1 MWHEYVYGSPI
12 GQLIRT
18 PAGWAP
24 IYWAVGLPYIELVGS
39 HILSCWAPIANLQPF
54 IPPEPT
60 TQPMLMMRF
69 FGSIL
74 TLFYFLICVCHAG
87 HYRLVWSIQV
97 VLAYKGQW
105 IESNAYNKVSK
116 NSSPCIERTT
126 MMNHWWCIW
135 VPASVAKC
143 KDKVADLK
151 MSRIQLTC
159 NFLKVVILPRNYKIC
174 EE

>member
-18 PAGWAP
+18 PAGRAP
-24 IYWAVGLPYIELVGS
+24 IYWAAGFPLLICNHLFPLNQ
-39 HILSCWAPIANLQPF
+39 PRNLY
-54 IPPEPT
+54 
-60 TQPMLMMRF
+60 MLMRF

-74 TLFYFLICVCHAG
+74 TFALFYFLICVCHVG
-87 HYRLVWSIQV
+87 HYRLVWSIQI
-97 VLAYKGQW
+97 VLAYKGRW
-105 IESNAYNKVSK
+105 IESDAYNKVSK
-116 NSSPCIERTT
+116 NGSPCIERTT

-159 NFLKVVILPRNYKIC
+159 NFLKVVILQRNYKIC

>member
-1 MWHEYVYGSPI
+1 MCLVYGSPI

-18 PAGWAP
+18 PAGWVP
-24 IYWAVGLPYIELVGS
+24 CWGS
-39 HILSCWAPIANLQPF
+39 RARAPIANLQPF
-54 IPPEPT
+54 IPPAPT
-60 TQPMLMMRF
+60 TQPMLMRF

-74 TLFYFLICVCHAG
+74 TFALFYFLICVCHVG

-135 VPASVAKC
+135 VPSLVSKC
-143 KDKVADLK
+143 KDKVADLN
-151 MSRIQLTC
+151 MSRIQLTI
-159 NFLKVVILPRNYKIC
+159 FLKFVILQRNYKIC